1 MRTGLLAQKMGMT
14 RVFTEEGRHVP
25 VTVLKMDGCQVVA
38 VRTEDKDGYNAVQL
52 GTGAAKVKNVNK
64 ARRGHFAKAKVAPK
78 SKLAEFRVSSGGLL
92 DVGAELSAEHFVA
105 GQFVDVTG
113 TSIGKGFAGVMKRHN
128 FSGLRASHGVSLS
141 HRSQGSTGNSQD
153 PGKVFKGKKMAGHLG
168 DARVTTQNLEVVSTD
183 EARGLILI
191 KGAVPGAKGSWV
203 MVRDAVK
210 RAAPEGLPF
219 PAALRGKDEAAAAE
233 ETLAEEAPTQ
243 ETVAEEPAAEAT
255 AQEAGEPVQE
265 RSKESKEGSDE
276 ADTSADDE
284 EKKDG

>member
-1 MRTGLLAQKMGMT
+1 
-14 RVFTEEGRHVP
+14 V
-25 VTVLKMDGCQVVA
+25 
-38 VRTEDKDGYNAVQL
+38 
-52 GTGAAKVKNVNK
+52 
-64 ARRGHFAKAKVAPK
+64 
-78 SKLAEFRVSSGGLL
+78 EFRVSADGLL
-92 DVGAELSAEHFVA
+92 DVGAELSAQHFVA

-113 TSIGKGFAGVMKRHN
+113 TSIGKGFAGVMKRHH

-153 PGKVFKGKKMAGHLG
+153 PGRVFKGKKMAGHLG

-191 KGAVPGAKGSWV
+191 RGAVPGAKGSWV
-203 MVRDAVK
+203 LVRDAVK

-233 ETLAEEAPTQ
+233 ETPAEEAPTQ
-243 ETVAEEPAAEAT
+243 ETVAEEAT
-255 AQEAGEPVQE
+255 AQEVAEPIQE
-265 RSKESKEGSDE
+265 QSKEGSDE

>member
-14 RVFTEEGRHVP
+14 RVFTEEGSHVP

-52 GTGAAKVKNVNK
+52 GAGAARVKNVNK
-64 ARRGHFAKAKVAPK
+64 ARRGHFAKAKVAPR
-78 SKLAEFRVSSGGLL
+78 SKLAEFRVSSDGLL
-92 DVGAELSAEHFVA
+92 DVGAELSVQHFVA

-203 MVRDAVK
+203 MVRDALK

-233 ETLAEEAPTQ
+233 ETPAEETPAEETPAEEAPTE
-243 ETVAEEPAAEAT
+243 ETAV
-255 AQEAGEPVQE
+255 AQEVGEPVQE
-265 RSKESKEGSDE
+265 ESKEGSDE

-284 EKKDG
+284 QKKDG